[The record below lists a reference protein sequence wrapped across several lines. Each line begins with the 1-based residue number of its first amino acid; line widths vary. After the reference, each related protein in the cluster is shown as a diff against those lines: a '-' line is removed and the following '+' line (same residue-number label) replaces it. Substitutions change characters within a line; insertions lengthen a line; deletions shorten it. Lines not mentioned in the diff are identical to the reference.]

1 MQMQTTRSPW
11 RRTLR
16 EIARHKQLYLL
27 LLLPIIYLIIFKYVP
42 MYGAQIAFRKYRIR
56 DGIMGSPWVGF
67 EHFEKFLTSSQFTR
81 VFGNTLKLSIYSL
94 LAGFPLPILLALMLN
109 TLTNQRAKRLV
120 QNLTYLPYFVSTV
133 VVVGILLQVFNTHSG
148 VYGVTY
154 KAIAGHTAPD
164 LLAKPDSFVH
174 LYVWSGVWKDLGW
187 GSIIYIAALSN
198 VDMELHEAALL
209 DGATRLQRV
218 WAIDIPAILP
228 TIIITLLLRC
238 GSIMSIGFEKA
249 YLMQNN
255 LNLRASEIIST
266 YVYKVGLTATGN
278 YSYAAAIDMF
288 NAVINLIVLIS
299 MNALSR
305 KVSDSSLW

>member
-1 MQMQTTRSPW
+1 MQTTRNSW

-56 DGIMGSPWVGF
+56 DGILGSPWVGLA
-67 EHFEKFLTSSQFTR
+67 HFEKFLTSSQFTR

-154 KAIAGHTAPD
+154 KAIAGQTAPD

-249 YLMQNN
+249 YLMQNS

-305 KVSDSSLW
+305 RVSDSSLW

>member
-1 MQMQTTRSPW
+1 MQNTRTSR

-27 LLLPIIYLIIFKYVP
+27 LLLPIIYLIVFKYVP
-42 MYGAQIAFRKYRIR
+42 MYGVQIAFRKFRIS
-56 DGIMGSPWVGF
+56 DGIQASPWVGLAN
-67 EHFEKFLTSSQFTR
+67 FEKFLTSSQFTR
-81 VFGNTLKLSIYSL
+81 VFGNTLKLSVYAL
-94 LAGFPLPILLALMLN
+94 AAGFPLPILLALMLN

-154 KAIAGHTAPD
+154 KAFTGETAPD
-164 LLAKPDSFVH
+164 LLANPDTFVH

-198 VDMELHEAALL
+198 VDIQLHEAAVL

-218 WAIDIPAILP
+218 WTIDIPAILP

-288 NAVINLIVLIS
+288 NAVINLFVLVS

-305 KVSDSSLW
+305 KLSDSSLW